1 MGTGSWGTVFAKLLT
16 ENQQQVKFWG
26 SDSEVISELISTG
39 RNPKYQSEI
48 HFDKLLIPT
57 GDAAT
62 ALNGA
67 KLVCLAIPAQ
77 RLRANLELWSNFVP
91 QDAILLSLIKGLE
104 QETGNR
110 VSQIVKNYL
119 PNSFA
124 VLSGPNLATEIAL
137 GQIAAATVAAVESDI
152 AIEIQ
157 EMCSSKH
164 FKLFRTTDVVGVE
177 LAGTTKNIIAL
188 ATGIVIGLGLGENAQ
203 AAILTRGLAEMAAIG
218 VSAGG
223 KRETFLGL
231 AGIGDLIATSQSPH
245 SRNRSFGVFLGKGMS
260 LAAAKTEIGQTV
272 EAMKSTD
279 PILRLA
285 IEHKIEVPIISHV
298 AQILS
303 GQRPAESILEVFDT
317 DSHEIEH
324 Y

>member
-16 ENQQQVKFWG
+16 DNRQQVRFWG
-26 SDSEVISELISTG
+26 SDSEVISQLISTG
-39 RNPKYQSEI
+39 RNPKFQSDI
-48 HFDKLLIPT
+48 HFNKSLTPT
-57 GDAAT
+57 GDAAA
-62 ALNGA
+62 ALAGVN
-67 KLVCLAIPAQ
+67 LICLAIPAQ
-77 RLRANLELWSNFVP
+77 RLRANLELWSKLVP
-91 QDAILLSLIKGLE
+91 QDAIILSLIKGLE

-110 VSQIVKNYL
+110 VSQIVKDYL
-119 PNSFA
+119 PNPFA
-124 VLSGPNLATEIAL
+124 VLSGPNLAAEIAV
-137 GQIAAATVAAVESDI
+137 GQIAAATVAATEAEV

-157 EMCSSKH
+157 EICSSKR

-203 AAILTRGLAEMAAIG
+203 AAILTRGLAEMATIG
-218 VSAGG
+218 VAAGG

-245 SRNRSFGVFLGKGMS
+245 SRNRSFGVLLGSGSS
-260 LAAAKTEIGQTV
+260 LDAAKAEIGQTV
-272 EAMKSTD
+272 EAMKSTE
-279 PILRLA
+279 PILRLV
-285 IEHKIEVPIISHV
+285 IHHKIEAPIISHV

-303 GQRPAESILEVFDT
+303 GERPAESILEVFDT